1 ISLKMSVSAMI
12 LAALLPGCEKAESAS
27 AGSGTN
33 EEVVVVATSGGP
45 RPFSFVDD
53 DGTIAGVDVDIC
65 RAIDELLPQ
74 YRFTYEVTEFV
85 GILGGLDAG
94 KYQIGAN
101 SFSWTEP
108 RAEKYIFPD
117 PIYANPAGF
126 IIRPGYTEIKKL
138 EDIGGKRTGTVAG
151 TAMATF
157 LEGFNEKH
165 PDNKVIIEYH
175 EGDELSM
182 HQKLVNG
189 LYDFVISSD
198 AAYPAFKALFNLDE
212 DYVSLTVEE
221 AAQVFDPYVYLL
233 LENSERGKK
242 LKDDV
247 NGAIRTLT
255 GNGAIS
261 RITRQYLSAD
271 LSVKK

>member
-1 ISLKMSVSAMI
+1 MSVSAMI